1 MCVNEAKGDL
11 ISIGTLLEG
20 RLDFYCCCYR
30 GLNGFICF
38 GGVVKSDC

>member
-20 RLDFYCCCYR
+20 RL
-30 GLNGFICF
+30 GFF
-38 GGVVKSDC
+38 VVVTEV

>member
-20 RLDFYCCCYR
+20 RLGYF
-30 GLNGFICF
+30 LFLL
-38 GGVVKSDC
+38 VTEV

>member
-20 RLDFYCCCYR
+20 RLDFFNYSYG
-30 GLNGFICF
+30 GLNEYIHFW
-38 GGVVKSDC
+38 GVVKSVC

>member
-20 RLDFYCCCYR
+20 RL
-30 GLNGFICF
+30 GFF
-38 GGVVKSDC
+38 VVVVTEV